1 MRLTTRLAR
10 ENGRNLV
17 PKTPKGGKLLSLMA
31 HMINRSALIVVITLA
46 TTLVYG
52 CSGLSEN
59 PSEQANESISAAN
72 EAVSRHNEL
81 FRQTR
86 DTYQEVKEQI
96 ETSGGGSDN
105 ENAFQEETERLTTAQ
120 GDLEEARSQ
129 LEEARGTLGDI
140 QDLEVEGPV
149 KRYANTLREA
159 MDAQISAES
168 SEIDFYGLLIED
180 PTLENN
186 RERAEELLTQASD
199 GYQEAE
205 NSYQEAQELADSN
218 PNLLGPGPT
227 TVEE

>member
-1 MRLTTRLAR
+1 MRPTTRFAR

-31 HMINRSALIVVITLA
+31 HMINRPALIVVITLA
-46 TTLVYG
+46 TLLVYG

-59 PSEQANESISAAN
+59 PRGQANESISAAN

-96 ETSGGGSDN
+96 ETSGGGSGDG
-105 ENAFQEETERLTTAQ
+105 NAFQEETKRLTSAQ

-149 KRYANTLREA
+149 KRYANTLGEA

-168 SEIDFYGLLIED
+168 SEINFYGLLIED
-180 PTLENN
+180 PTLEDN